1 MQGVVHQEELW
12 LQGGVA
18 ERVSGRNGPFQ
29 LRIRAGDSACVLT
42 EGIGAFEVWLCLD
55 AASRTVRGHL
65 NNFPR

>member
-18 ERVSGRNGPFQ
+18 ERVSGRDGPFE

-42 EGIGAFEVWLCLD
+42 EGIGAFEVWLCSTPHHEPCE
-55 AASRTVRGHL
+55 AI
-65 NNFPR
+65 